1 MEKKTKI
8 LPVPL
13 AALLCVSLLLPLC
26 ACRRKAQITLPATE
40 SAGTTAAQT
49 APQTSAVTQPPA
61 STTLPAQTAPV
72 SQTEAE
78 SASSVPLSQTAPAS
92 SPAATSAAASPEEET
107 VTLPIELP
115 AANGTME
122 VSVDPL
128 NALIRAVAEDRGLD
142 VSLLAA
148 VYAVPQS
155 GQNYVFE
162 FSGAGERS
170 ASALRRVYLLTDDLQ
185 IKSVAAANAA
195 EREHISMTENWFCMN
210 VLIKGVIFPS
220 VEEKMQ

>member
-1 MEKKTKI
+1 MMDKKKNL
-8 LPVPL
+8 LPAAL
-13 AALLCVSLLLPLC
+13 AALLCVSLLFSLC
-26 ACRRKAQITLPATE
+26 ACRRKAQITLLETE
-40 SAGTTAAQT
+40 SAGPTAAQPAPQPTVT
-49 APQTSAVTQPPA
+49 APTVSATQ
-61 STTLPAQTAPV
+61 PAQTAPAAP
-72 SQTEAE
+72 TETE
-78 SASSVPLSQTAPAS
+78 SAPAATVSETAPTS
-92 SPAATSAAASPEEET
+92 VPAATSAAERPEADT

-128 NALIRAVAEDRGLD
+128 NAFIRTVAESRGVD

-162 FSGAGERS
+162 FSDAGERS
-170 ASALRRVYLLTDDLQ
+170 ASSLRRVYLLTDDLR